1 MTEFGK
7 DLSEEVLGQDEE
19 TPERGR
25 PGSNPPRE
33 PQPGLHPG
41 AGEPPES
48 GDGPGSESDRPAQ
61 GYGQPDS
68 Q

>member
-1 MTEFGK
+1 MTEFGEN
-7 DLSEEVLGQDEE
+7 LSEEVLGTDEE

-25 PGSNPPRE
+25 PGSNPPAE

-41 AGEPPES
+41 AGEPAES
-48 GDGPGSESDRPAQ
+48 GDRSDPPAQ
-61 GYGQPDS
+61 GFGEPDS

>member
-1 MTEFGK
+1 MTEFGE

-25 PGSNPPRE
+25 PGSNPPHE

-41 AGEPPES
+41 AGEPPPDSDDQS
-48 GDGPGSESDRPAQ
+48 GSDRPAQ
-61 GYGQPDS
+61 GFGEPDS
-68 Q
+68 Y